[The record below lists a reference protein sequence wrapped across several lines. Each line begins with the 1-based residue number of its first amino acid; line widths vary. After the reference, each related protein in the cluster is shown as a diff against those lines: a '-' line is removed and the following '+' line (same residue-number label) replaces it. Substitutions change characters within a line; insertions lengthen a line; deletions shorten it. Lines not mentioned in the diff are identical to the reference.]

1 MGRHSCSI
9 QQPVASVDVVANFR
23 AQFKSSVPSE
33 TQLKE
38 KAMKNATTQTPN
50 DEHRFKLDL
59 TLNAQ
64 FKRFVACSAIV
75 AAASLAA
82 HGTVGNQSASGY

>member
-1 MGRHSCSI
+1 
-9 QQPVASVDVVANFR
+9 
-23 AQFKSSVPSE
+23 
-33 TQLKE
+33 
-38 KAMKNATTQTPN
+38 MKKATTQTPN